1 MLYQLIKKN
10 CTFVAKIV
18 VFDIDFVHFMKLLSK
33 EYYNEEDLRLF
44 KETYK
49 YLSGNVRPMFSANEW
64 RLIREYVKKGAIA
77 GAYKRDQHGIS
88 LLLQNVQICRVL
100 FEKVG
105 LKQPS
110 LLTVIL
116 YPLVASNV
124 IEVSEINKNFG
135 EDTAHLIDCMS
146 KVMSLYSQHDSIQD
160 ENFRKLLISFAED
173 IRVIICLIAD
183 RYVLMKMLNHSTE
196 IEYRKHV
203 TEECKCLYTPI
214 AHRLGL
220 YAIKSEL
227 EDMAVK
233 YDNREIFDDIAN
245 QLHQSKSAREAYIK
259 AFIEPLEKRIK
270 ETTDIKFS
278 IKGRT
283 KSISSILHKLKAQ
296 NTTLDKIY
304 DLFAIR
310 IIIDAPLEKE
320 KSQCWQ
326 VYSIVTD
333 MYVPN
338 PKRLKDWL
346 SIPKSN
352 GYESLHI
359 TVSGP
364 DKRWVEVQIRSKRM
378 DEIAERGLA
387 AHWKYKGIKS
397 EGAADQV
404 MASIR
409 EALENNTSPTEVK
422 QDFSMDLYQEEIFV
436 FTPNGEVRK
445 LPRGATVLD
454 FAFHIHSR
462 LGMTCVGAR
471 VGNRNVKINYQLK
484 SGDTVEILTN
494 PQQTPKLDWLSIV
507 ATSKARNRIKQ
518 GIKEIENREA
528 ETGKELLQRRFKN
541 RKIDI
546 EEGEIAKLILKMGFK
561 IQTHFYHAL
570 SIGEINVDEVLKTW
584 DEMQAPQ
591 VDPRVAANELNKAED
606 FDLSLSQQNSHTS
619 QNQNSGSDVLVI
631 DKDLKG
637 LDYKLAG
644 CCHPIYGD
652 NVVGFV
658 SVSGGIRIHREDC
671 VNIRNLQEQYP
682 YRIVRA
688 KWSGK
693 SGSQYSITL
702 RVVGHDD
709 IGIVSNISSIIN
721 KERDTLLR
729 SINIDSNAGV
739 FNGHLTILVN
749 DLSSLTSVI
758 KKIKT
763 VKGVHLV
770 ERVN

>member
-1 MLYQLIKKN
+1 
-10 CTFVAKIV
+10 
-18 VFDIDFVHFMKLLSK
+18 MKLLSR
-33 EYYNEEDLRLF
+33 EYYNDVEIKSLR
-44 KETYK
+44 EVYI
-49 YLSGNVRPMFSANEW
+49 YLSENVRPLFSSAEW
-64 RLIREYVKKGAIA
+64 RLIRKYITKGVFAS
-77 GAYKRDQHGIS
+77 AYKRDAHGIS
-88 LLLQNVQICRVL
+88 LLLKNLKICRVL
-100 FEKVG
+100 HEKVG

-110 LLTVIL
+110 LLTVTL

-124 IEVSEINKNFG
+124 VSIEEIKENFG
-135 EDTAHLIDCMS
+135 EDTAHLIECMS
-146 KVMSLYSQHDSIQD
+146 KVMELYSQHDSIQD

-173 IRVIICLIAD
+173 VRVIICLIVD
-183 RYVLMKMLNHSTE
+183 RYVLMKMLNHTDDND
-196 IEYRKHV
+196 YRTHV

-220 YAIKSEL
+220 YSIKSEL

-233 YDNREIFDDIAN
+233 YEDRETFDDIAH
-245 QLHQSKSAREAYIK
+245 QLQQTKKARDLYIK
-259 AFIEPLEKRIK
+259 EFIEPLQRRIS
-270 ETTDIKFS
+270 ETTDIKFT

-296 NTTLDKIY
+296 NTSIDKIY

-310 IIIDAPLEKE
+310 IIIDAPIEKE

-359 TVSGP
+359 TVYGP

-409 EALENNTSPTEVK
+409 EALEHNTSPTEVK
-422 QDFSMDLYQEEIFV
+422 KDFSMDLYREEIFV
-436 FTPNGEVRK
+436 FTPNGEVRT
-445 LPRGATVLD
+445 LPKGATVLD

-471 VGNRNVKINYQLK
+471 VGNKNVKINYQLK

-494 PQQTPKLDWLSIV
+494 PQQTPKLDWLSV
-507 ATSKARNRIKQ
+507 VVTSKARNRIKQ
-518 GIKEIENREA
+518 GIKEIENRES

-541 RKIDI
+541 HKIEID
-546 EEGEIAKLILKMGFK
+546 EAEIAKLIVKMGFK
-561 IQTHFYHAL
+561 YQTNFYHAL
-570 SIGEINVDEVLKTW
+570 SIGEFSIDDVMKTW
-584 DEMQAPQ
+584 EEMQAPQ
-591 VDPRVAANELNKAED
+591 NDHRNTIDHKAEG
-606 FDLSLSQQNSHTS
+606 FDLAASNGQNGQSANT
-619 QNQNSGSDVLVI
+619 GSDVLVI

-637 LDYKLAG
+637 IDYKLAG

-671 VNIRNLQEQYP
+671 VNVKNLQEQYP

-702 RVVGHDD
+702 RVVGQDD

-721 KERDTLLR
+721 KEKDTLLR
-729 SINIDSNAGV
+729 SINIDSNAGL

-763 VKGVHLV
+763 VKGVRHV

>member
-1 MLYQLIKKN
+1 MEI
-10 CTFVAKIV
+10 
-18 VFDIDFVHFMKLLSK
+18 LSK
-33 EYYNEEDLRLF
+33 EYFNNEELIKF
-44 KETYK
+44 KEAYC
-49 YLSGNVRPMFSANEW
+49 YLSLSVRPLFTSKEW
-64 RLIREYVKKGAIA
+64 RKIREYVNKGIVE
-77 GAYKRDQHGIS
+77 GAYKRDLHGIS
-88 LLLQNVQICRVL
+88 LLLQNILTCQAIH
-100 FEKVG
+100 EKVG
-105 LKQPS
+105 LRQPS
-110 LLTVIL
+110 LLTVML
-116 YPLVASNV
+116 YPLVASNLV
-124 IEVSEINKNFG
+124 DVSEIQAEFG
-135 EDTAHLIDCMS
+135 EDAAHLIECMS

-173 IRVIICLIAD
+173 IRVIICLICN
-183 RYVLMKMLNHSTE
+183 RYVLMKLLNHSSD

-203 TEECKCLYTPI
+203 TEECRCLYTPI

-227 EDMAVK
+227 EDMSVK
-233 YDNREIFDDIAN
+233 YDNRAVYDDIAH
-245 QLHQSKSAREAYIK
+245 QLQQTKKAREAYINE
-259 AFIEPLEKRIK
+259 FITPLEKRIK
-270 ETTDIKFS
+270 ETTNINFS

-283 KSISSILHKLKAQ
+283 KSISSILHKLQVQ
-296 NTTLDKIY
+296 NTSLDKIY

-310 IIIDAPLEKE
+310 IIIDAPQELEKA
-320 KSQCWQ
+320 QCWQ
-326 VYSIVTD
+326 IYSIVTD

-359 TVSGP
+359 TVYGP
-364 DKRWVEVQIRSKRM
+364 ENRWVEVQIRSKRM

-387 AHWKYKGIKS
+387 AHWKYKGVKS
-397 EGAADQV
+397 EGAADLV

-409 EALENNTSPTEVK
+409 EALEHNTSPTELK
-422 QDFSMDLYQEEIFV
+422 QDFSMGLYQEEIFV
-436 FTPNGEVRK
+436 FTPKGDVRK
-445 LPRGATVLD
+445 LPKGATILD
-454 FAFHIHSR
+454 FAFHIHSK
-462 LGMTCVGAR
+462 LGMACVGAK
-471 VGNRNVKINYQLK
+471 VGNKNVKINYQLK

-494 PQQTPKLDWLSIV
+494 PQQKPKLDWLSIV
-507 ATSKARNRIKQ
+507 TTSKARNRIKQ
-518 GIKEIENREA
+518 VLKEIENKEA

-541 RKIDI
+541 RKIDVD
-546 EEGEIAKLILKMGFK
+546 EGEMSKVINKLGFK
-561 IQTHFYHAL
+561 NQTQFYHAL
-570 SIGEINVDEVLKTW
+570 SIGEFDVDDVLKTW
-584 DEMQAPQ
+584 EEMQNPTL
-591 VDPRVAANELNKAED
+591 DPRTSVPENKAED
-606 FDLSLSQQNSHTS
+606 FDIDIARSHHQVQND
-619 QNQNSGSDVLVI
+619 NSGSDVLVI

-652 NVVGFV
+652 NIIGFV
-658 SVSGGIRIHREDC
+658 SVSGGIRIHRDDC
-671 VNIRNLQEQYP
+671 VNIKNLQEQYP

-702 RVVGHDD
+702 RVVGQDD

-721 KERDTLLR
+721 KEKDTLLR
-729 SINIDSNAGV
+729 SINIDSNAGL
-739 FNGHLTILVN
+739 FNGHLTILVS

-763 VKGVHLV
+763 VKGVKHV

>member
-1 MLYQLIKKN
+1 
-10 CTFVAKIV
+10 
-18 VFDIDFVHFMKLLSK
+18 MKLLSR
-33 EYYNEEDLRLF
+33 EYYNDVEIKSLR
-44 KETYK
+44 EVYI
-49 YLSGNVRPMFSANEW
+49 YLSENVRPLFSSAEW
-64 RLIREYVKKGAIA
+64 RLVRKYITKGVIA
-77 GAYKRDQHGIS
+77 SAYKRDAHGIS
-88 LLLQNVQICRVL
+88 LLLKNLEICRVL
-100 FEKVG
+100 HEKVG

-110 LLTVIL
+110 LLTVTL

-124 IEVSEINKNFG
+124 VSIEEIKENFG
-135 EDTAHLIDCMS
+135 DDTAHLIGCMS
-146 KVMSLYSQHDSIQD
+146 KVMELYSQHDSIQD

-173 IRVIICLIAD
+173 VRVIICLIID
-183 RYVLMKMLNHSTE
+183 RYVLMKMLNHTDDND
-196 IEYRKHV
+196 YRTHV

-220 YAIKSEL
+220 YSIKSEL

-233 YDNREIFDDIAN
+233 YEDRETFDDIAH
-245 QLHQSKSAREAYIK
+245 QLQQTKKARDLYIQE
-259 AFIEPLEKRIK
+259 FIEPLQKRIS
-270 ETTDIKFS
+270 ETTDIKFT

-296 NTTLDKIY
+296 NTSIDKIY

-310 IIIDAPLEKE
+310 IIIDAPIEKE

-359 TVSGP
+359 TVYGP

-409 EALENNTSPTEVK
+409 EALEHNTSPTEVK
-422 QDFSMDLYQEEIFV
+422 KDFSMDLYREEIFV
-436 FTPNGEVRK
+436 FTPNGEVRT
-445 LPRGATVLD
+445 LPKGATVLD

-471 VGNRNVKINYQLK
+471 VGNKNVKINYQLK

-494 PQQTPKLDWLSIV
+494 PQQTPKLDWLSV
-507 ATSKARNRIKQ
+507 VVTSKARNRIKQ
-518 GIKEIENREA
+518 GIKEIENRES

-541 RKIDI
+541 HKIEID
-546 EEGEIAKLILKMGFK
+546 EAEIAKLIVKMGFK
-561 IQTHFYHAL
+561 YQTNFYHAL
-570 SIGEINVDEVLKTW
+570 SIGEFSIDDVMKTW
-584 DEMQAPQ
+584 EEMQAPQ
-591 VDPRVAANELNKAED
+591 NDHRNSIDHKAEG
-606 FDLSLSQQNSHTS
+606 FDLAASNGQNG
-619 QNQNSGSDVLVI
+619 QNANTGSDVLVI

-637 LDYKLAG
+637 IDYKLAG

-658 SVSGGIRIHREDC
+658 SVSGGIKIHREDC
-671 VNIRNLQEQYP
+671 VNVKNLQEQYP

-702 RVVGHDD
+702 RVVGQDD

-721 KERDTLLR
+721 KEKDTLLR
-729 SINIDSNAGV
+729 SINIDSNAGL

-763 VKGVHLV
+763 VKGVRHV

>member
-1 MLYQLIKKN
+1 
-10 CTFVAKIV
+10 
-18 VFDIDFVHFMKLLSK
+18 MKLLSRV
-33 EYYNEEDLRLF
+33 YYNDVEIKSLR
-44 KETYK
+44 EVYI
-49 YLSGNVRPMFSANEW
+49 YLSENVRPLFSSAEW
-64 RLIREYVKKGAIA
+64 RLIRKYITKGVISS
-77 GAYKRDQHGIS
+77 AYKRDAHGIS
-88 LLLQNVQICRVL
+88 LLLKNLEICRVL
-100 FEKVG
+100 HEKVG

-110 LLTVIL
+110 LLTVTL
-116 YPLVASNV
+116 YPLVASDV
-124 IEVSEINKNFG
+124 VSIEEIKENFG
-135 EDTAHLIDCMS
+135 EDTAHLISCMS
-146 KVMSLYSQHDSIQD
+146 KVMELYSQHDSIQD

-173 IRVIICLIAD
+173 VRVIICLIID
-183 RYVLMKMLNHSTE
+183 RYVLMKMLNHTDDND
-196 IEYRKHV
+196 YRTHV

-220 YAIKSEL
+220 YSIKSEL

-233 YDNREIFDDIAN
+233 YEDRETFDDIAH
-245 QLHQSKSAREAYIK
+245 QLQQTKKARDLYIQE
-259 AFIEPLEKRIK
+259 FIEPLQKRIS
-270 ETTDIKFS
+270 ETTDIKFT

-283 KSISSILHKLKAQ
+283 KSISSILHKIKAQ
-296 NTTLDKIY
+296 NTSIDKIF

-310 IIIDAPLEKE
+310 IIIDAPIEKE

-359 TVSGP
+359 TVYGP

-422 QDFSMDLYQEEIFV
+422 KDFSMDLYREEIFV
-436 FTPNGEVRK
+436 FTPNGEVRT
-445 LPRGATVLD
+445 LPKGATVLD

-471 VGNRNVKINYQLK
+471 VGNKNVKINYQLK

-494 PQQTPKLDWLSIV
+494 PQQTPKLDWLSV
-507 ATSKARNRIKQ
+507 VVTSKARNRIKQ
-518 GIKEIENREA
+518 GIKEIENRES

-541 RKIDI
+541 HKIEID
-546 EEGEIAKLILKMGFK
+546 EAEIAKLIVKMGFK
-561 IQTHFYHAL
+561 YQTNFYHAL
-570 SIGEINVDEVLKTW
+570 SIGEFSIDDVMKTW
-584 DEMQAPQ
+584 EEMQAPQ
-591 VDPRVAANELNKAED
+591 NDHRNSIDHKAEG
-606 FDLSLSQQNSHTS
+606 FDLAASNGQNG
-619 QNQNSGSDVLVI
+619 QNANTGSDVLVI

-637 LDYKLAG
+637 IDYKLAG

-671 VNIRNLQEQYP
+671 VNVKNLQEQYP

-702 RVVGHDD
+702 RVVGQDD

-721 KERDTLLR
+721 KEKDTLLR
-729 SINIDSNAGV
+729 SINIDSNAGL

-763 VKGVHLV
+763 VKGVRHV

>member
-1 MLYQLIKKN
+1 
-10 CTFVAKIV
+10 
-18 VFDIDFVHFMKLLSK
+18 MKLLRK
-33 EYYNEEDLRLF
+33 EYFNEEDLKRF
-44 KETYK
+44 RETYQ
-49 YLSGNVRPMFSANEW
+49 YLAESVRPMFSTKEW
-64 RLIREYVKKGAIA
+64 RLIRDYVKQGVSA

-88 LLLQNVQICRVL
+88 LLLQNIQVCKVL
-100 FEKVG
+100 HEKIG

-110 LLTVIL
+110 ILTVIL
-116 YPLVASNV
+116 YPLVANKV
-124 IEVSEINKNFG
+124 VELDEIYNNFG
-135 EDTAHLIDCMS
+135 EDAAHLIECMS
-146 KVMSLYSQHDSIQD
+146 KVMDLYSQHDSIQD

-173 IRVIICLIAD
+173 VRVIICLIAS
-183 RYVLMKMLNHSTE
+183 RYVLMKMLNHTQDV
-196 IEYRKHV
+196 EYRKHV

-220 YAIKSEL
+220 YSIKSEL

-233 YDNREIFDDIAN
+233 YDDRETFDQIAH
-245 QLHQSKSAREAYIK
+245 QLQQSKKSREAYIK
-259 AFIEPLEKRIK
+259 AFIDPLEKRIK
-270 ETTDIKFS
+270 ETTDIQFS

-283 KSISSILHKLKAQ
+283 KSISSILHKIKAQ
-296 NTTLDKIY
+296 NTTIDKIY

-310 IIIDAPLEKE
+310 VIIDAPIEKE

-326 VYSIVTD
+326 IYSIVTD
-333 MYVPN
+333 MYIPN

-359 TVSGP
+359 TVAGP
-364 DKRWVEVQIRSKRM
+364 EKRWVEVQIRSKRM

-409 EALENNTSPTEVK
+409 EALEHNTSPTEVK
-422 QDFSMDLYQEEIFV
+422 QDFSMGLYQEEIFV

-445 LPRGATVLD
+445 LPKGATVLD
-454 FAFHIHSR
+454 FAFHIHSK
-462 LGMTCVGAR
+462 LGMTCVGAK

-484 SGDTVEILTN
+484 SGDSVEILTN
-494 PQQTPKLDWLSIV
+494 PQQTPKIDWLSIV

-541 RKIDI
+541 RKIELD
-546 EEGEIAKLILKMGFK
+546 EAEISKVIVKMGFK
-561 IQTHFYHAL
+561 YQTHFYHAL
-570 SIGEINVDEVLKTW
+570 SIGEINVDDVLKIW
-584 DEMQAPQ
+584 DEIHTPNTE
-591 VDPRVAANELNKAED
+591 PRNISAEHKAEE
-606 FDLSLSQQNSHTS
+606 FDLNFNGNSSQQPVNT
-619 QNQNSGSDVLVI
+619 GSDVLVI

-652 NVVGFV
+652 DVVGFV
-658 SVSGGIRIHREDC
+658 SVSGGIRIHRADC
-671 VNIRNLQEQYP
+671 INVKNLQEQYP

-702 RVVGHDD
+702 RVIGHDD

-721 KERDTLLR
+721 KEKDTLLR
-729 SINIDSNAGV
+729 SINIDSNAGL

-763 VKGVHLV
+763 VKGVRHV

>member
-1 MLYQLIKKN
+1 
-10 CTFVAKIV
+10 
-18 VFDIDFVHFMKLLSK
+18 MKLLSR
-33 EYYNEEDLRLF
+33 EYYNDVEIKSLR
-44 KETYK
+44 EVYI
-49 YLSGNVRPMFSANEW
+49 YLSENVRPLFSSVEW
-64 RLIREYVKKGAIA
+64 RLIRKYITKGVFAS
-77 GAYKRDQHGIS
+77 AYKRDSHGIS
-88 LLLQNVQICRVL
+88 LLLKNLEICRVL
-100 FEKVG
+100 HEKVG

-110 LLTVIL
+110 LLTVTL

-124 IEVSEINKNFG
+124 VTIDEIKENFG
-135 EDTAHLIDCMS
+135 DDTAHLIECMS
-146 KVMSLYSQHDSIQD
+146 KVMELYSQHDSIQD
-160 ENFRKLLISFAED
+160 ENFRKLLISLAED
-173 IRVIICLIAD
+173 VRVIICLIID
-183 RYVLMKMLNHSTE
+183 RYVLMKMLNHTDDTD
-196 IEYRKHV
+196 YRTHV

-220 YAIKSEL
+220 YSIKSEL

-233 YDNREIFDDIAN
+233 YEDRETFDDIAH
-245 QLHQSKSAREAYIK
+245 QLQQTKKARDLYIQE
-259 AFIEPLEKRIK
+259 FIDPIQKRIS
-270 ETTDIKFS
+270 ETTDIKFT

-296 NTTLDKIY
+296 NTSIDKIY

-310 IIIDAPLEKE
+310 IIIDAPIEKE

-359 TVSGP
+359 TVYGP

-409 EALENNTSPTEVK
+409 EALEHNTSPTEVK
-422 QDFSMDLYQEEIFV
+422 KDFSMDLYQEEIFV

-445 LPRGATVLD
+445 LPKGATVLD

-471 VGNRNVKINYQLK
+471 VGNKNVKINYQLK

-494 PQQTPKLDWLSIV
+494 PQQTPKLDWLSV
-507 ATSKARNRIKQ
+507 VVTSKARNRIKQ
-518 GIKEIENREA
+518 GIKEIENRES

-541 RKIDI
+541 HKIEID
-546 EEGEIAKLILKMGFK
+546 EAEIAKLIVKMGFK
-561 IQTHFYHAL
+561 YQTNFYHAL
-570 SIGEINVDEVLKTW
+570 SIGEFSIDDVMKTW
-584 DEMQAPQ
+584 EEMQSPQ
-591 VDPRVAANELNKAED
+591 NDHRNSIDHKAEG
-606 FDLSLSQQNSHTS
+606 FDLAASNGQSGQNANT
-619 QNQNSGSDVLVI
+619 GSDVLVI

-637 LDYKLAG
+637 IDYKLAG

-671 VNIRNLQEQYP
+671 VNVKNLQEQYP

-702 RVVGHDD
+702 RVVGQDD

-721 KERDTLLR
+721 KEKDTLLR
-729 SINIDSNAGV
+729 SINIDSNAGL

-763 VKGVHLV
+763 VKGVRHV